1 MLSCMGLKGIV
12 VIGRFRNSKIFPKNL
27 LLVLHQPQKNDR
39 EIIRDLNISG
49 LTLKVTEKW
58 SKQ

>member
-1 MLSCMGLKGIV
+1 MGLKGIV